1 MTRMVCSTA
10 TAEPGSR
17 APRTGPPADLAY
29 HRGTMTGVG
38 GMRATIDEL
47 AARFLSDAAAVDA
60 ADELPGEHL
69 RGLAA
74 AGLYG
79 IFAPEAEG
87 GLGLSRRETWP
98 VVEELASACLATAF
112 VWIQHFGLLE
122 ALLDPAAPAGLRAGL
137 LPGAIRGEVRGGL
150 ALAGLLPG
158 PPRLTATPVAGG
170 WRLDGQAPWVTG
182 WGVVNLLLVAA
193 RGPQDSVVRLLVDAT
208 GGRGSPPSG
217 SGSPP
222 RTPAPQSG
230 SPSTAWWSRMA
241 GAWQAA
247 LRPGPPAVGGVAVQR
262 IPRPGR
268 RPPVL
273 RAHRSVC
280 PG

>member
-1 MTRMVCSTA
+1 
-10 TAEPGSR
+10 
-17 APRTGPPADLAY
+17 
-29 HRGTMTGVG
+29 MTGVG
-38 GMRATIDEL
+38 GVRATIDEL

-69 RGLAA
+69 RGLAG

-137 LPGAIRGEVRGGL
+137 LPGAIRGKVRGGL

-208 GGRGSPPSG
+208 GRPGLAAERLRLAAANASATVRLTFDGLVVPDGRCLG
-217 SGSPP
+217 
-222 RTPAPQSG
+222 R
-230 SPSTAWWSRMA
+230 
-241 GAWQAA
+241 AA